1 MSADRQHRKK
11 MKKWRN
17 VCFRLVSW
25 KWWKLIS
32 TSVFRHPLL
41 LVKLFFLSLVSLG
54 YDCLDLRR
62 FIISLNLSHERR
74 RASVHGFTP
83 YCIVLH
89 SLSFVWIVFVETY
102 FITDPKRS
110 VTIPNSSASKKWK
123 AITMTMK
130 LDIVK
135 HCEKRK
141 IATNTGQLLVL
152 SHLTVA

>member
-1 MSADRQHRKK
+1 MAKCLFPVTILK
-11 MKKWRN
+11 VLKTNIN
-17 VCFRLVSW
+17 VRVQESS
-25 KWWKLIS
+25 S
-32 TSVFRHPLL
+32 TCQAF
-41 LVKLFFLSLVSLG
+41 LFIICAGSKSLG
-54 YDCLDLRR
+54 YDCPDLRR

-83 YCIVLH
+83 YCILLH
-89 SLSFVWIVFVETY
+89 SLSFVWVVFVETY
-102 FITDPKRS
+102 FIMDPKRS
-110 VTIPNSSASKKWK
+110 VTFPNGSASKKWK

-152 SHLTVA
+152 SHLTFA